1 MIQLVMKLYIVGCM
15 SLIPLCQDMTVDD
28 AHIKTINNLAAR
40 LERQN
45 CDEMATVKKRRQ
57 QLNERSV
64 SMHLYNIN

>member
-1 MIQLVMKLYIVGCM
+1 MFVVLKLIKRFIIK
-15 SLIPLCQDMTVDD
+15 LIPLCQDVTVDD

-45 CDEMATVKKRRQ
+45 CDEMVTVKKRRQ

-64 SMHLYNIN
+64 SMHFHNIN